1 MRLIRIIMVAVLIMC
16 CVSESMAQTD
26 LVGRVYE
33 NSNIL
38 ADEMNKAMKDAGSDL
53 TKAKAEAVEKA
64 EKKKGR
70 KLTAEE
76 LAELDK
82 QVAEARNML
91 DAIKKGM
98 LTKVGVEFKSA
109 TDLVMRMDMKISDEA
124 LKAAGI
130 SWVKRKAMKAA
141 LAIAPKSQKA
151 KYVVKGDMIITDDGE
166 EKDTMR
172 ISSDGKYLYGKMDV
186 KKKFTLTRVK

>member
-1 MRLIRIIMVAVLIMC
+1 MLAFTLVSALC
-16 CVSESMAQTD
+16 CGVSAYAQND
-26 LVGRVYE
+26 FVGRVYE
-33 NSNIL
+33 NKNIL
-38 ADEMNKAMKDAGSDL
+38 ADEMNKAMKDADTDL
-53 TKAKAEAVEKA
+53 AKARTEALAKA

-76 LAELDK
+76 EAELDK
-82 QVAEARNML
+82 QLAEARKML
-91 DAIKKGM
+91 DAMKKGM
-98 LTKVGVEFKSA
+98 STKVGVEFKSA

-151 KYVVKGDMIITDDGE
+151 TYVVNGNMIICDDGSK
-166 EKDTMR
+166 EKDTLTV
-172 ISSDGKYLYGKMDV
+172 SADGKYLYGKMDE
-186 KKKFTLTRVK
+186 KTKFRLTRTK